1 MSPLQPYQPTGRLL
15 ISDFRPLGIRVAAAT
30 TVSDAEMVL
39 GALVALGG
47 AFQVL
52 VRLSASPL
60 E

>member
-1 MSPLQPYQPTGRLL
+1 
-15 ISDFRPLGIRVAAAT
+15 
-30 TVSDAEMVL
+30 VSDAEMVL